1 MTVAPRRREG
11 RPLTVGGRTLEI
23 FAETPRL
30 NAWIFSKLGPH
41 VHGDVLE
48 IGSGIGTLSHL
59 IVARAATAVLS
70 DAEPRYLDALRTTF
84 AGDARVTVA
93 RYDLDGEP
101 EPEIAGRSFDAIVAI
116 NVVEHIRDDQALV
129 RRLAVLLKPGGSL
142 LIYVPACPFAYGS
155 LDKALGHYRRYT
167 PATLTALLEGAGL
180 AVSRPVYVN
189 LLGLFGW
196 TINGRVLRRE
206 HTPPGQ
212 VALFER
218 LVGMLWVEDR
228 FRLPVGLSLYVAAR
242 RP

>member
-1 MTVAPRRREG
+1 M
-11 RPLTVGGRTLEI
+11 
-23 FAETPRL
+23 
-30 NAWIFSKLGPH
+30 
-41 VHGDVLE
+41 
-48 IGSGIGTLSHL
+48 
-59 IVARAATAVLS
+59 
-70 DAEPRYLDALRTTF
+70 
-84 AGDARVTVA
+84 
-93 RYDLDGEP
+93 
-101 EPEIAGRSFDAIVAI
+101 AI

>member
-30 NAWIFSKLGPH
+30 NAWIFSKLRPH

-93 RYDLDGEP
+93 GAR
-101 EPEIAGRSFDAIVAI
+101 AGDCP
-116 NVVEHIRDDQALV
+116 ALV
-129 RRLAVLLKPGGSL
+129 RRHRGDQCRRAHPG
-142 LIYVPACPFAYGS
+142 
-155 LDKALGHYRRYT
+155 
-167 PATLTALLEGAGL
+167 
-180 AVSRPVYVN
+180 
-189 LLGLFGW
+189 
-196 TINGRVLRRE
+196 
-206 HTPPGQ
+206 
-212 VALFER
+212 
-218 LVGMLWVEDR
+218 
-228 FRLPVGLSLYVAAR
+228 
-242 RP
+242 